1 MWNSN
6 RGGEIMDKRFFKVL
20 SDGVTLVEHP
30 GGQIVTDKVCIDNP
44 TEPIFNKFGY
54 YLKEEFEEEHPQE
67 EEGYKVF
74 DDGYVVI
81 NDTDAEGVVHKVLHR
96 QYRKLKI
103 IDDGMPEVGEN
114 QEFISDEWVET
125 ETEYK
130 HVYHVVNI
138 EDNPPAL
145 EEGQVVWG
153 EPEWVID
160 LEHDVKYKRY
170 NTRFIV
176 DNPPELPEGHS
187 FVDDY
192 WDDDGVT
199 RTHIYPMTAIVV
211 DNKPELQ
218 EGQQI
223 VDSHY
228 EDTFDENGVMTRT
241 FYYEVRTIVDNPPE
255 LEEGQQ
261 ITNDYWDDDDTTR
274 THIYEV
280 RKVVDEMPTLEDNQ
294 FIADE
299 YWHDDGTTLTRVFNV
314 WTRIDEK
321 PTYDEETQRLIDTEE
336 WAEFPE
342 EKCVRRRYIV
352 KDIVD
357 VRPED
362 DPEGNYYFVED
373 GEEETETQIIK
384 KYKRVEKVWR
394 VFSKLSLEMA
404 LFGIGKLDAFDAFI
418 DALAIPNEHGQ
429 TVPLRRFYNQAN
441 DLKENHKLFK
451 PFYAQALAALELT
464 FEQGEE
470 LLQKCVVEA

>member
-1 MWNSN
+1 M
-6 RGGEIMDKRFFKVL
+6 GELYFKVADDKL
-20 SDGVTLVEHP
+20 SLIQHE
-30 GGQIVTDKVCIDNP
+30 GGNVIKTDKVTINNAN
-44 TEPIFNKFGY
+44 EAIFNKFGY
-54 YLKEEFEEEHPQE
+54 YHKEEVEPERPLE

-74 DDGYVVI
+74 DDGYVIV
-81 NDTDAEGVVHKVLHR
+81 DATDAEGVVHKVLHR

-103 IDDGMPEVGEN
+103 VDDGMPEVSEN

-130 HVYHVVNI
+130 HVYHVVNV

-145 EEGQVVWG
+145 EEGQVIWG
-153 EPEWVID
+153 EPEWVVD
-160 LEHDVKYKRY
+160 LERGVKYRRY

-199 RTHIYPMTAIVV
+199 RTHVYAQTAIVV

-218 EGQQI
+218 EGQEI
-223 VDSHY
+223 VESHY
-228 EDTFDENGVMTRT
+228 EDTFNEEGTMIRT
-241 FYYEVRTIVDNPPE
+241 FYYK
-255 LEEGQQ
+255 
-261 ITNDYWDDDDTTR
+261 
-274 THIYEV
+274 V
-280 RKVVDEMPTLEDNQ
+280 RKVVDEMPTLEENQ
-294 FIADE
+294 FIANEHWD
-299 YWHDDGTTLTRVFNV
+299 DDGTTMTHVYEV
-314 WTRIDEK
+314 WNRIDEK
-321 PTYDEETQRLIDTEE
+321 PTYDEATQRLFDTEE
-336 WAEFPE
+336 WDEFPE

-357 VRPED
+357 EKPED
-362 DPEGNYYFVED
+362 DPEGNFYFVED

-418 DALAIPNEHGQ
+418 DSLEIPNEFGQ
-429 TVPLRRFYNQAN
+429 KVPLRRFYNQAN

-451 PFYAQALAALELT
+451 PFYAQALAAIGLT
-464 FEQGEE
+464 EEQGEE
-470 LLQKCVVEA
+470 ILNKSILVQ

>member
-1 MWNSN
+1 
-6 RGGEIMDKRFFKVL
+6 MDKRFFKVL
-20 SDGVTLVEHP
+20 SDGVTLEEHI
-30 GGQIVTDKVCIDNP
+30 GDQIITDKVCIDNP

-54 YLKEEFEEEHPQE
+54 YLQE
-67 EEGYKVF
+67 EVEPERPLEEDGYKVF
-74 DDGYVVI
+74 DDGYVIV
-81 NDTDAEGVVHKVLHR
+81 DETDAEGVVHKVLHR
-96 QYRKLKI
+96 QYHKLKI

-160 LEHDVKYKRY
+160 LERDVKYKRY
-170 NTRFIV
+170 DTRFIV

-199 RTHIYPMTAIVV
+199 RTHVYPQTAIVV

-228 EDTFDENGVMTRT
+228 EDTLDENMVMTRT

-261 ITNDYWDDDDTTR
+261 IINDHWDDDGTTR
-274 THIYEV
+274 THTYEV
-280 RKVVDEMPTLEDNQ
+280 RKVVDEMPALEDNQ
-294 FIADE
+294 FIAEEHWD
-299 YWHDDGTTLTRVFNV
+299 DDGTTLTHVFVV

-321 PTYDEETQRLIDTEE
+321 PAYDEKTQRLIDTEE
-336 WAEFPE
+336 WDEFPE

-352 KDIVD
+352 KNIVD
-357 VRPED
+357 NKPED
-362 DPEGNYYFVED
+362 DPDGNFYYVAD
-373 GEEETETQIIK
+373 GEEETDTEIIK
-384 KYKRVEKVWR
+384 KYKKVDKVWR
-394 VFSKLSLEMA
+394 VFSKLSIEACMFELG
-404 LFGIGKLDAFDAFI
+404 LLDRYDAFI
-418 DALAIPNEHGQ
+418 DGLEITNKFGQ
-429 TVPLRRFYNQAN
+429 TVKLRRFYDQAN
-441 DLKENHKLFK
+441 DLKENHAFFK
-451 PFYAQALAALELT
+451 PYYNGALTALGLT
-464 FEQGEE
+464 EEQGEHI
-470 LLQKCVVEA
+470 LSKCVAVSDV